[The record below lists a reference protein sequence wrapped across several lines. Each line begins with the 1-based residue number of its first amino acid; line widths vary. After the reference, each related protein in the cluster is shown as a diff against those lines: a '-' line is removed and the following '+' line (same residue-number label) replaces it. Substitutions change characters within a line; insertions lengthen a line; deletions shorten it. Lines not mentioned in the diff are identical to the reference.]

1 MADFFIVICVLLT
14 IYYVLQIMKK
24 GFWNNLP
31 QPFFALAPME
41 DVTDVA
47 FRQMFAK
54 HGRYEEDGQMRG
66 PDVMFTEFTS
76 ADGLVKGGWERLKH
90 QLFYE
95 ENERPI
101 VAQLF
106 SDHPGRMR
114 QAAAICLNLGF
125 DGIDINMCC
134 PSRTVVNNGCG
145 SGLMKTP
152 KLAQRVVE
160 AAKEGAGGLPVSIK
174 TRTGFSEDEID
185 AWVPTLLETK
195 PAALSIH
202 ARTRSEMSKVP
213 ADWEAI
219 KRTRMIRDH
228 FGVDTLIIG
237 NGDVESLEE
246 GERKVQEVGVE
257 GVMIGRGAYGNPWFF
272 NPNTNRSELSP
283 GKRLSVM
290 VEHAQTFDE
299 RLPNQHFAIMR
310 KHFKAYTKG
319 LPEANLLRNS
329 LMQTQDSKEV
339 GSVVN
344 DYLTGVGS
352 ED

>member
-1 MADFFIVICVLLT
+1 
-14 IYYVLQIMKK
+14 MKK
-24 GFWNNLP
+24 GFWDTLP
-31 QPFFALAPME
+31 QPVFALAPME

-76 ADGLVKGGWERLKH
+76 ADGLVKGGFNRLKH
-90 QLFYE
+90 QLKYFD
-95 ENERPI
+95 NERPI

-114 QAAAICLNLGF
+114 QAAAICYNLGF

-134 PSRTVVNNGCG
+134 PSQTVVDNGCG
-145 SGLMKTP
+145 SGLIRTP
-152 KLAQRVVE
+152 KLAQRVVK
-160 AAKEGAGGLPVSIK
+160 AAQEGAAGLPVSIK

-185 AWVPTLLETK
+185 TWMPTLLETK

-202 ARTRSEMSKVP
+202 ARIRDEMSKVP

-219 KRTRMIRDH
+219 KRARVIRDH
-228 FGVDTLIIG
+228 SGVGTLIIG
-237 NGDVESLEE
+237 NGDIQSLDE
-246 GERKVQEVGVE
+246 GKRKAQEVGAE

-272 NPNTNRSELSP
+272 NPRISREELSIEE
-283 GKRLSVM
+283 RLGVM
-290 VEHAQTFDE
+290 VEHAKTFDE
-299 RLPNQHFAIMR
+299 LLPDQHFAIMR

-319 LPEANLLRNS
+319 LPEANSLRNS
-329 LMQTQDSKEV
+329 LMQTQDSEEV
-339 GSVVN
+339 RGVVN
-344 DYLTGVGS
+344 NYLKKQRAEVRK
-352 ED
+352 